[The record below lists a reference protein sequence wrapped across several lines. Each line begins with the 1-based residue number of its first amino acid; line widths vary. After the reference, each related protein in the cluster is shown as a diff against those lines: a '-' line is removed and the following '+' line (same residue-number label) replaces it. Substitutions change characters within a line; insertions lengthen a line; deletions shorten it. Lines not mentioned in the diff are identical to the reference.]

1 MFIVMRLFVDMLWI
15 FYFVFFYDDWNE
27 NFVNILIIYGK
38 FDKEYVIDKAS
49 GVIFGYILLVKLI
62 LEIFVKLK

>member
-27 NFVNILIIYGK
+27 NFVNMLIIYGK
-38 FDKEYVIDKAS
+38 FDKEYVIDKARR
-49 GVIFGYILLVKLI
+49 VIFGYILLVKLI
-62 LEIFVKLK
+62 LEIFIKLK

>member
-15 FYFVFFYDDWNE
+15 FYFVYFYDDWNE

-38 FDKEYVIDKAS
+38 FDKEYVIDKARR
-49 GVIFGYILLVKLI
+49 VIFGYILLVKLI
-62 LEIFVKLK
+62 LEIFIKLK

>member
-1 MFIVMRLFVDMLWI
+1 MFILMRLFVDMLWI

-38 FDKEYVIDKAS
+38 FDKEYVIDKSS

>member
-1 MFIVMRLFVDMLWI
+1 MFIVMRLFVDILWI

>member
-1 MFIVMRLFVDMLWI
+1 MFILMRLFVDMLWI

-38 FDKEYVIDKAS
+38 FDKEYVIDKVRR
-49 GVIFGYILLVKLI
+49 VIFGYILLVKLI